1 MTYCEYFMTM
11 QELYSHIET
20 LPYDDRFRETVD
32 NILRD
37 KESHWVLNYYNNTQS
52 IWKVKLVRLASA
64 LQEKR
69 EIFDRNKDILQKSQT
84 QLKGPKPL
92 PAKQRETLQFAI
104 NAAITQNTD
113 LAVEIKRLLEEY
125 NDTAFLEMM
134 DRFTLCRIK
143 EFRDKFQNDGD
154 LNFLKKA
161 ITWTH
166 LEYYKQCDKPLPELQ
181 QSLSSSAW

>member
-1 MTYCEYFMTM
+1 MTM

-37 KESHWVLNYYNNTQS
+37 KESRWLLNYYSNTQS
-52 IWKVKLVRLASA
+52 IWKVKLVRLACS
-64 LQEKR
+64 LEEKR
-69 EIFDRNKDILQKSQT
+69 EIFDKNKDILQKSQT

-92 PAKQRETLQFAI
+92 AAKQRENLQFAI

-113 LAVEIKRLLEEY
+113 LVVEIKNLLEEY
-125 NDTAFLEMM
+125 NDTAFLEMI

-143 EFRDKFQNDGD
+143 EFRDKFQNDGNLD
-154 LNFLKKA
+154 FLKKA

-166 LEYYKQCDKPLPELQ
+166 LEYYKQCEKPLPELQ
-181 QSLSSSAW
+181 QSLSCSAW

>member
-1 MTYCEYFMTM
+1 MTYYEYFMTM

-32 NILRD
+32 TILRD

-52 IWKVKLVRLASA
+52 IWKVALVRLAST

-92 PAKQRETLQFAI
+92 PGKQ
-104 NAAITQNTD
+104 
-113 LAVEIKRLLEEY
+113 
-125 NDTAFLEMM
+125 
-134 DRFTLCRIK
+134 
-143 EFRDKFQNDGD
+143 
-154 LNFLKKA
+154 
-161 ITWTH
+161 
-166 LEYYKQCDKPLPELQ
+166 
-181 QSLSSSAW
+181 